1 MRSIQ
6 IQCQSTFDF
15 NASFFYELKTFQQIK
30 RNYSL
35 LFATFFVGNILEKGI
50 VLFSIPRDILE
61 RGIIILYLIISLHE

>member
-1 MRSIQ
+1 MQSIQ
-6 IQCQSTFDF
+6 IQCKSIFDL

-30 RNYSL
+30 RNYFL

-50 VLFSIPRDILE
+50 VLFSIPRNILE